1 MTDKRFREDAEF
13 YERRAEIKISKGENS
28 GSIAVTFA
36 RAGQTWEQ
44 AGNLPKALN
53 CYRRADFHA
62 AGSSLPDRI
71 YRDKL
76 NSLRAQLGMAPE
88 DPEVNAR
95 TPISGWAA

>member
-1 MTDKRFREDAEF
+1 
-13 YERRAEIKISKGENS
+13 
-28 GSIAVTFA
+28 
-36 RAGQTWEQ
+36 
-44 AGNLPKALN
+44 LN